1 MKWEYKTI
9 KTIKTDTTGL
19 VVGGKF
25 DQNSFEQILNGFGEQ
40 GWELV
45 SAFDT
50 NMEGGKSRHVV
61 AVLKRPIE

>member
-9 KTIKTDTTGL
+9 KSDTTGF
-19 VVGGKF
+19 VAGGKF
-25 DQNSFEQILNGFGEQ
+25 DQNSFEQILNGLGEQ

-50 NMEGGKSRHVV
+50 NVEVGKSRHVV
-61 AVLKRPIE
+61 AMLKRPIE